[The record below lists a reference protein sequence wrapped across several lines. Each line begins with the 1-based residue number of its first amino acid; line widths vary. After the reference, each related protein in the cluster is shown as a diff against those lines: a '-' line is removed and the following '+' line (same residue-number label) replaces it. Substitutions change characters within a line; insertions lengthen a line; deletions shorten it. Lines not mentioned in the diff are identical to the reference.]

1 MPSPE
6 KFLETLQEF
15 NVDKEI
21 IDAIYDGYDNI
32 VTKTKKPCV
41 FKYKIKEI
49 NTKKQLNLFDD
60 ITLVISF
67 FLTKFDKNIFIC

>member
-1 MPSPE
+1 MTSPE
-6 KFLETLQEF
+6 KFLETLKEF

-49 NTKKQLNLFDD
+49 NTKK
-60 ITLVISF
+60 
-67 FLTKFDKNIFIC
+67 

>member
-1 MPSPE
+1 MPSSE
-6 KFLETLQEF
+6 KFLETLKEF
-15 NVDKEI
+15 IDKEI

-49 NTKKQLNLFDD
+49 NTKK
-60 ITLVISF
+60 
-67 FLTKFDKNIFIC
+67 

>member
-1 MPSPE
+1 MTSPE
-6 KFLETLQEF
+6 KFLETL
-15 NVDKEI
+15 KEI

-49 NTKKQLNLFDD
+49 NTKK
-60 ITLVISF
+60 
-67 FLTKFDKNIFIC
+67 